1 MSDDR
6 KNSEAQPD
14 VDDPAVRAFR
24 IYQAA
29 LAAHRTKIGNGIAET
44 MPLPPAR
51 ELLTPVDGRR

>member
-6 KNSEAQPD
+6 KNSEAQLEAE
-14 VDDPAVRAFR
+14 DPAVRAFR

-44 MPLPPAR
+44 MRLPQTR
-51 ELLTPVDGRR
+51 ELITPADGRR